1 MYNQVIRRNPD
12 NATLYIGRAETHL
25 LAGHPSSA
33 DRDIERA
40 LKLDPQNPF
49 IYMLRAW
56 VKVERSDVNAAARD
70 IEYAKALGYDAKAC
84 DAFFEEIK
92 KKK

>member
-12 NATLYIGRAETHL
+12 NASLYIGRAETHL

-33 DRDIERA
+33 DRDIEKA

-56 VKVERSDVNAAARD
+56 AKVERSDVNAAAH
-70 IEYAKALGYDAKAC
+70 AKALGYDAKAC